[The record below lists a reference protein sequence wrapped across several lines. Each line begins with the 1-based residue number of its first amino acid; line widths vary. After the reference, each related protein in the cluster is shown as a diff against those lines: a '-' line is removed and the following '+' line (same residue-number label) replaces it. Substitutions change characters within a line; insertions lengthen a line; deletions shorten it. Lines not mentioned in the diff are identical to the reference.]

1 MGFFNYVWVFKF
13 LGVEVGE
20 VIEKIVK
27 IVMQRNNRV
36 NVWNDFVFYFF
47 L

>member
-27 IVMQRNNRV
+27 IVMQCNNRV